1 MTRSPQRRDARAPRS
16 GRGGAS
22 GVSEPT
28 AAPSESGLLGPVEV
42 RSIAGALGIR
52 PTKTLGQNFV
62 HDAGTVRRIVRAGGV
77 RAGDEVL
84 EVGPG
89 LGSLTLA
96 LLEAGAR
103 VRAVEIDAALARALP
118 TTVAGRMPE
127 AAGRLRVIH
136 ADAMRIR
143 GPQDLRFPLID
154 EGGSGGAARESG
166 AVLAGGESGSGG
178 AVRESGAV
186 LAGGLS
192 GAEESEGGDG
202 SRGPGWA
209 GLEGPDGRTSRD
221 WADWPDPTRLVANL
235 PYNVA
240 VPVLLSLLERL
251 PSLADV
257 LVMVQSE
264 VADRLSAGP
273 GSRTYGV
280 PSVKAAWYGTAERV
294 GTIGRTVFWP
304 APNVDSALVRLRR
317 APEPPGDDALRR
329 ATFEVVDVAF
339 GQRRKTLR
347 AALRQWAG
355 AAETAE
361 DLLRAAGI
369 DPVRRGET
377 LTVDEFVA
385 LGRQT
390 LAARARGELAE
401 TPSARA
407 AGSDPEGTA
416 DPEVGDA

>member
-62 HDAGTVRRIVRAGGV
+62 HDAGTVRRIVRAGDV
-77 RAGDEVL
+77 RPGDEVL

-118 TTVAGRMPE
+118 VTVAGRMPG
-127 AAGRLRVIH
+127 AAGRLHVIY

-143 GPQDLRFPLID
+143 GPQDLRLPLID

-166 AVLAGGESGSGG
+166 AVPADG
-178 AVRESGAV
+178 
-186 LAGGLS
+186 
-192 GAEESEGGDG
+192 ESEGGGG
-202 SRGPGWA
+202 SRGSGWA